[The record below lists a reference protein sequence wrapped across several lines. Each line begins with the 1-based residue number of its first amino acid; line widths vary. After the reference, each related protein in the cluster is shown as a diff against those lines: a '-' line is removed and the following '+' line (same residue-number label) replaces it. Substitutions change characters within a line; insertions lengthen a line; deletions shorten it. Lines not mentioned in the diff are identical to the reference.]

1 MKIGETAPDFEAETT
16 QGRIRFHDWIGDS
29 WAVLFSHPKEFTPV
43 CTTELGYMARIKP
56 EFDRRNVKVIGLSV
70 DSTGDHE
77 GWAKDIEETQ
87 GHPPFFH
94 PHRRE
99 MNPASSPEQTAE
111 FISRLA
117 TATMAATLAVI
128 ALFGF
133 GAAPTTRAEAP
144 ASELK
149 LAGAIPLTTELL
161 DKMEKFFTSA
171 KSDAAA
177 KAELVAVIKE
187 NKDNPPMTGEAW
199 GSLISAKCP
208 KTMEI
213 FQASGLTPEEFG
225 KAALAIQAIIFG
237 DAMAPPGDKD
247 NMAKSEDKA
256 VAANAAFVAANRA
269 RAEAVYG
276 GFVTLGL

>member
-1 MKIGETAPDFEAETT
+1 
-16 QGRIRFHDWIGDS
+16 
-29 WAVLFSHPKEFTPV
+29 
-43 CTTELGYMARIKP
+43 
-56 EFDRRNVKVIGLSV
+56 
-70 DSTGDHE
+70 
-77 GWAKDIEETQ
+77 
-87 GHPPFFH
+87 
-94 PHRRE
+94 
-99 MNPASSPEQTAE
+99 MNPASSPEQTTD
-111 FISRLA
+111 FICRLA
-117 TATMAATLAVI
+117 TGSMAATLAVM

-133 GAAPTTRAEAP
+133 GAAPTTRADIP
-144 ASELK
+144 ANELK

-161 DKMEKFFTSA
+161 DKMEKFLTSA

-177 KAELVAVIKE
+177 KAELVAAIKE

-208 KTMEI
+208 KAVEI
-213 FQASGLTPEEFG
+213 FQASGLTPNEFG
-225 KAALAIQAIIFG
+225 KAALAIQAIIFA

-276 GFVTLGL
+276 SFATLGL

>member
-1 MKIGETAPDFEAETT
+1 
-16 QGRIRFHDWIGDS
+16 
-29 WAVLFSHPKEFTPV
+29 
-43 CTTELGYMARIKP
+43 
-56 EFDRRNVKVIGLSV
+56 
-70 DSTGDHE
+70 
-77 GWAKDIEETQ
+77 
-87 GHPPFFH
+87 
-94 PHRRE
+94 
-99 MNPASSPEQTAE
+99 MNPASSPERTID

-117 TATMAATLAVI
+117 TASMAATLAVI

-133 GAAPTTRAEAP
+133 GVAPTTRAEIP
-144 ASELK
+144 ANELK
-149 LAGAIPLTTELL
+149 LAGAIPLNTELL
-161 DKMEKFFTSA
+161 DKMEKFLTSA

-187 NKDNPPMTGEAW
+187 NKDNPPSTGEAW

-208 KTMEI
+208 KAVEI

-225 KAALAIQAIIFG
+225 EAALAIQAIIFA

-247 NMAKSEDKA
+247 SMAKSEDKA

-276 GFVTLGL
+276 SFATMGL